1 MGISEIV
8 FLVYWCMQD
17 FVNQAESL
25 IHEDGLRETLIDNAK
40 TFIETEYNE
49 TVEHEEYAKLATEMC
64 KGYITKREEVTEN
77 AEDQVD
83 TVVEHKPK
91 VRFQIDEKRK
101 GKTAAKGDVGCEKA
115 PDATEV
121 VSGNEDQSTTSEEP
135 NQVVENETSH
145 KELEDNA
152 NTSQPVV
159 FVSVNVIPPD
169 EEEKPKPSQV
179 QVVSKPDS
187 AAEKDGKQTASTDGG
202 EDRVTEKTDNVEDT
216 SVKLR
221 TNHPPD
227 TTSASLP
234 SPRIAAM
241 KTDKRNTDTSSPP
254 PKTSPQAAPAG
265 KGGGTAAKNG
275 PRQPAM
281 SVMSDS
287 AKKTVSITSKKV
299 PLQST
304 TSADKSAGKQLSAH
318 RPARKTASDADVTR
332 RQKIKK

>member
-1 MGISEIV
+1 M

-202 EDRVTEKTDNVEDT
+202 EDHATEKIDNVEDT

-221 TNHPPD
+221 TNPPPD

-241 KTDKRNTDTSSPP
+241 KTDKRNTDTCLLY
-254 PKTSPQAAPAG
+254 TSPS
-265 KGGGTAAKNG
+265 
-275 PRQPAM
+275 PR
-281 SVMSDS
+281 DS
-287 AKKTVSITSKKV
+287 
-299 PLQST
+299 
-304 TSADKSAGKQLSAH
+304 
-318 RPARKTASDADVTR
+318 
-332 RQKIKK
+332 